1 VIGIFV
7 AVFDTSS
14 SIVAL
19 PTIALEFDTDFPTA
33 QWVILGN
40 NLTIAALLVPV
51 GRLSDIVGRKRIY
64 VLGCCLFAAG
74 SLLAALAGA
83 IGWLIAARVI
93 VGVGSAM
100 SQGTAMAILVGNFEA
115 DERAHVLGWQT
126 GTVGLGAIAGPA
138 TGGFI
143 VGTVGWRA
151 LFAITAAAM
160 LVIALSSARILK
172 RRDVP
177 KRVNGPPFDVA
188 GALLLAA
195 LLVAALLTLTL
206 GPSYGWTGP
215 VALSALGVVAALAA
229 AFIVTERRSAAPM
242 LDFRLFRVG
251 AFGLGALSS
260 ITAFM
265 SVSSTRFLVPFFLEG
280 VKGFDP
286 SRVGLVLL
294 PGAIV
299 TALAGPFVGRLASRF
314 GVRLFANVG
323 IAIIMLGVTQFL
335 LLTTDIPVSLL
346 VLGLMTIALGL
357 STFSAPN
364 STSMLNAIDADS
376 HGFAA
381 GFVNLCRNTGN
392 VLGIAFATAIV
403 TLTMGRHGFEPSLSS
418 VAPGAAQDL
427 LGAFTSGVNTTA
439 GALLLLT
446 FAVLSVLVAWS
457 WGVRRKDE
465 ERSADS

>member
-19 PTIALEFDTDFPTA
+19 PTIALEFDTDLPTA
-33 QWVILGN
+33 QWVIIGN

-64 VLGCCLFAAG
+64 VLGCCLFAVG
-74 SLLAALAGA
+74 SLLAALSGA
-83 IGWLIAARVI
+83 IAWLILARVV
-93 VGVGSAM
+93 VGIGSAM
-100 SQGTAMAILVGNFEA
+100 SQGTAMAILVGNFNA

-126 GTVGLGAIAGPA
+126 GTVGLGAIVGPA

-143 VGTVGWRA
+143 VGTIGWRA
-151 LFAITAAAM
+151 LFAITAVAM
-160 LVIALSSARILK
+160 LVIAVSSARILQ
-172 RRDVP
+172 RRAAP
-177 KRVNGPPFDVA
+177 PRTQEPPFDVA

-215 VALSALGVVAALAA
+215 ITLGALGAVAALAA
-229 AFIVTERRSAAPM
+229 AFVVAERRSPAPM
-242 LDFRLFRVG
+242 LDFRLFRMG

-260 ITAFM
+260 IAVFM

-286 SRVGLVLL
+286 SQVGLVLL
-294 PGAIV
+294 PGAVV

-314 GVRLFANVG
+314 GVRLFANTG

-335 LLTTDIPVSLL
+335 LLTTATPVVLL
-346 VLGLMTIALGL
+346 VVGLMTIALGL

-364 STSMLNAIDADS
+364 TTSMLNAIDADS
-376 HGFAA
+376 HGFGA

-403 TLTMGRHGFEPSLSS
+403 TLTMGRAGFEPSLSS
-418 VAPGAAQDL
+418 VEPGAAQAL
-427 LGAFTSGVNTTA
+427 LGAFTNGVNTTA
-439 GALLLLT
+439 AALLLLT
-446 FAVLSVLVAWS
+446 FGVLAVLVAWS
-457 WGVRRKDE
+457 RRVRRTA
-465 ERSADS
+465 RSY